1 MKFFNM
7 VHFTKEGKDID
18 KDEPPKAPF
27 FRFWE
32 LVWRK
37 KYKLI
42 NLNLLYFAF
51 NILAIALA
59 AILIYTGMSFYC
71 TLSNIEINSIF
82 GSAISTDLFF
92 IFMLFFVVLLTV
104 IPVFAIGPF
113 QAGFTYILKSYVL
126 EQPVFLWSDF
136 TTKARS
142 NKKLSIKVTV
152 TNIIVACLLFTD
164 IAFFAAISIDKQQA
178 FTGIPNWILFV
189 AALVT
194 IFVSALL
201 IMINMYTYPMMVIFN
216 ITYRQLYKNSFILS
230 LVRWLPNLG
239 ILLIDVLIIG
249 LPLFLIPS
257 LTNAYVTVI
266 LYLFITPAFVG
277 FINNFYVYSVIK
289 KFMIDNPNADK
300 SGNNPSDESVINEIN
315 NKASGEFID
324 GRFVSS
330 SDSDLNE
337 NTNDKF

>member
-37 KYKLI
+37 KYKLV

-51 NILAIALA
+51 NLLAIALA
-59 AILIYTGMSFYC
+59 AVLIYTGLSFYC
-71 TLSNIEINSIF
+71 TLSNIQINAVF
-82 GSAISTDLFF
+82 GSAVSTDLFL
-92 IFMLFFVVLLTV
+92 IFMLFFVVLLTS

-136 TTKARS
+136 STKARS
-142 NKKLSIKVTV
+142 NKKLSIKVAI
-152 TNIIVACLLFTD
+152 TNFIITSLLFTD
-164 IAFFAAISIDKQQA
+164 IAFFAAISIDKQDA
-178 FTGIPNWILFV
+178 FTAIPQWILFV

-194 IFVSALL
+194 VFVSALL
-201 IMINMYTYPMMVIFN
+201 LMINMYTYPMMVIFN
-216 ITYRQLYKNSFILS
+216 INYKQLYKNSFILS

-239 ILLIDVLIIG
+239 ILLIDVLIVG

-257 LTNAYVTVI
+257 LTNAYVSII
-266 LYLFITPAFVG
+266 LYILITPAFIG

-300 SGNNPSDESVINEIN
+300 SDKNKNSSETSNNSVS
-315 NKASGEFID
+315 SGKYID
-324 GRFVSS
+324 GRFVDAEEVELS
-330 SDSDLNE
+330 N
-337 NTNDKF
+337 NTNDKI